1 MRFLPFILCEDM
13 KITDNTQSLKRS
25 NDFRRIYR
33 RGKNEAG
40 GYVVVYAMQNRSNT
54 NRLGLTVGKTVGKAV
69 VRSRIKRQLR
79 ECYREY
85 SDKLPQGWDFI
96 LVARS
101 RAAGQPL
108 DKLKKDLSYVLKK
121 MALI

>member
-1 MRFLPFILCEDM
+1 M
-13 KITDNTQSLKRS
+13 
-25 NDFRRIYR
+25 
-33 RGKNEAG
+33 
-40 GYVVVYAMQNRSNT
+40 YAMKNRSNT

-69 VRSRIKRQLR
+69 VRSRVKRHLR

-96 LVARS
+96 FVARS
-101 RAAGQPL
+101 RAAEQPL

-121 MALI
+121 MTLI